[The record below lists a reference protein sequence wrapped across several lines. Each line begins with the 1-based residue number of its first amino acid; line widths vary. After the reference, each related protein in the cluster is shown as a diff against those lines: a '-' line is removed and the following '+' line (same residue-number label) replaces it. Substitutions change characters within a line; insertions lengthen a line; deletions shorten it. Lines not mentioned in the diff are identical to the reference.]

1 MALHV
6 AGPLRRLC
14 DAFRAFTVECN
25 RKQGKGHTLEG
36 TRRKRARVSGF
47 LTRMKTVGGAQV
59 IKARRAKGRHCLTPA
74 NAPNSWN
81 KMKR

>member
-1 MALHV
+1 MDVSLQLNRV
-6 AGPLRRLC
+6 SQLFSRL
-14 DAFRAFTVECN
+14 TVECN

-47 LTRMKTVGGAQV
+47 LTRMKTVGGAKV